1 MPTRSIFKW
10 LKTPNGSQADFLQLV
25 LLNMMILL
33 STKDL
38 PHLDQDK
45 RSGIEAVQLKYT
57 LLFQRYLKFAH
68 LQDAGAKF
76 LGGLM
81 LIHLSGKNCWLAC
94 QRLPVYATN

>member
-10 LKTPNGSQADFLQLV
+10 LKTPNERQADFLQLV
-25 LLNMMILL
+25 LINMMILL
-33 STKDL
+33 STEDL

-45 RSGIEAVQLKYT
+45 RSRIEAVQLKYT

-68 LQDAGAKF
+68 PQDAGAKF

-81 LIHLSGKNCWLAC
+81 LIHQSGQLSQLTC
-94 QRLPVYATN
+94 QRLPI